1 MNFPVLCPLPFSHST
16 TLAVATVWPAPGRCL
31 CVGSHEL
38 AVGLW
43 AEHCLLL
50 YSHWPMPGTH
60 SRCSVNVCCLFT
72 VEIYFKMH
80 LYKCRGDKRE
90 GGLPCVWGNRSIF
103 WANTKGVWSTSFLA
117 EDPAHTKAQF
127 PLSATSDY
135 FATNSTIKGCYNCNV
150 TDKIPWSTWC
160 YPTSVW
166 ARILADVSRWIAEC
180 IRAWATE
187 GDCIGLNP
195 GSATCSCV
203 ICANCLTALCFIPLC
218 RIRKLWKQ
226 CFIWMLCRFNEI
238 QCVKHLNCFWN
249 RVSTI
254 LRHCTIG

>member
-90 GGLPCVWGNRSIF
+90 GGLPCVWGNKTEVSF
-103 WANTKGVWSTSFLA
+103 EQTQKEYGVQVSWQRTQHIQRHKFL
-117 EDPAHTKAQF
+117 
-127 PLSATSDY
+127 
-135 FATNSTIKGCYNCNV
+135 C
-150 TDKIPWSTWC
+150 
-160 YPTSVW
+160 
-166 ARILADVSRWIAEC
+166 VSRQIILPPTVQLKDVIIAMSL
-180 IRAWATE
+180 IRFH
-187 GDCIGLNP
+187 GVPDVIRPQYGLESWLM
-195 GSATCSCV
+195 SAG
-203 ICANCLTALCFIPLC
+203 
-218 RIRKLWKQ
+218 
-226 CFIWMLCRFNEI
+226 E
-238 QCVKHLNCFWN
+238 
-249 RVSTI
+249 
-254 LRHCTIG
+254 